1 MKKRTDFLVI
11 GSGIAGLTFALK
23 AARSGKVSIVTKANL
38 EDSNTKYAQGG
49 IAAVF
54 SEPDNFEKHIKDTL
68 IAGDGFC
75 NEEVVRMVVQEAP
88 DRIKDLIELGVSF
101 DRKEDGSYDLA
112 REGGHTEYRILHN
125 KDRTGE
131 VIQKA
136 LVGQVRNNTNIDV
149 FEQHS
154 AIDIL
159 TQHHLGKVLKKNY
172 PDIKCFGAYVADL
185 VNQKVITFLSKVTI
199 VATGG
204 MGNVYMTTTN
214 PEIAT
219 GDGVAM
225 VYRAKGTV
233 ENMEFVQFHP
243 TSLFDPNNRPS
254 FLITEALRGYGAVL
268 KNMASERFMKRYDS
282 RGSLAPRDI
291 VARAIDNE
299 MKIWGDDHVWLD
311 CTHLNSNG
319 LKNHFPNVYEHCLN
333 RGIDITKDMIPVV
346 PAAHYSC
353 GGIRVDMD
361 GQSNISRL
369 YALGE
374 ASSTGLHGANRLA
387 SNSLIEAAVYSH
399 RAAIHSESRLN
410 DLEFEEKIPD
420 WDYKGTDH
428 LEEMILITQN
438 YKEVQMI
445 MSNYVGIVRSD
456 LRLERALTR
465 LEIIYKETESLYKRS
480 LISQKICELRNLI
493 TIGYVIIKMATNR
506 QESIGLHYSIDH
518 PKRIG
523 SEF

>member
-11 GSGIAGLTFALK
+11 GSGIAGLTYALK
-23 AARSGKVSIVTKANL
+23 AAKFGKVSIVTKASL
-38 EDSNTKYAQGG
+38 EDSNTMYAQGG

-68 IAGDGFC
+68 VAGDGFC
-75 NEEVVRMVVQEAP
+75 DEAVVRMVVKEAP
-88 DRIKDLIELGVSF
+88 ARINDLIELGVSF
-101 DRKEDGSYDLA
+101 DRKNDGSYDLA
-112 REGGHTEYRILHN
+112 KEGGHSEHRILHH

-136 LVGQVRNNTNIDV
+136 LVEQIRKTPNIEI
-149 FEQHS
+149 FEHHF
-154 AIDIL
+154 AIEIL
-159 TQHHLGKVLKKNY
+159 TQHHLGEVLKKNY

-185 VNQKVITFLSKVTI
+185 VNQKVISFLSKITVI
-199 VATGG
+199 ATGG

-225 VYRAKGTV
+225 VYRAKGII

-243 TSLFDPNNRPS
+243 TSLFDPNKRPS

-268 KNMASERFMKRYDS
+268 KNIAGERFMSRYDS

-311 CTHLNSNG
+311 CTHLNSEG
-319 LKNHFPNVYEHCLN
+319 LKDHFPNVYEHCIA
-333 RGIDITKDMIPVV
+333 RGIDITRDMIPVV

-353 GGIRVDMD
+353 GGIKVDID
-361 GQSNISRL
+361 GQSSISRL

-374 ASSTGLHGANRLA
+374 AASTGLHGANRLA
-387 SNSLIEAAVYSH
+387 SNSLIEATVYSH
-399 RAAIHSESRLN
+399 RAALHSSTRLG
-410 DLEFEEKIPD
+410 DLTFEEKIPD
-420 WDYKGTDH
+420 WDYKGTTH
-428 LEEMILITQN
+428 LEEMILVTQN

-456 LRLERALTR
+456 LRLERALIR

-480 LISQKICELRNLI
+480 LISKKICELRNLI
-493 TIGYVIIKMATNR
+493 NIGYVIIKMAKNR

-518 PKRIG
+518 PKRGI